1 VSNKKRG
8 VRPVVPFVPETPAR
22 DDPRPPAQPE
32 GYQFSFTI
40 SPADS
45 QLIAQLAHRN
55 RVTPGDVMQR
65 GVEQF
70 LTGLRMGGDSV
81 RKRTA

>member
-1 VSNKKRG
+1 MSNKKRG
-8 VRPVVPFVPETPAR
+8 VRPVVPLVMT
-22 DDPRPPAQPE
+22 DPGPPMPPE

-45 QLIAQLAHRN
+45 QLIAQVALLH

-70 LTGLRMGGDSV
+70 LTGLRMGAI
-81 RKRTA
+81 R